1 MKQEKIFPVSV
12 RALNPKE
19 MHAYAIQLTYSDGSI
34 RNYYLKNFRTYEIPE
49 EFDID
54 GRCV

>member
-19 MHAYAIQLTYSDGSI
+19 MHAYAIEHKKLLSEKLSDI
-34 RNYYLKNFRTYEIPE
+34 
-49 EFDID
+49 
-54 GRCV
+54 